1 MNNHPPT
8 SIDRSA
14 CNGTRLLEGLRAAA
28 HWLEQHVGEV
38 NALNVFPVPDG
49 DTGTNMHLTL
59 GAAVAGVASDPSA
72 GHVADQVYRKALMG
86 ARGNSG
92 VILSQI
98 IRGFAEGVG
107 GKPTLDGPAMGEAL
121 RRAAERAYKA
131 VMKPTEGTI
140 LTVARVAGE
149 HAERAAND
157 GADWVAVL
165 EAATSGAAQA
175 VADTPNLL
183 KQLRDAG
190 VVDAGGKGY
199 HVVLEGLLKYMRGE
213 DMQLSAVAAPVDV
226 AFDLAELH
234 SEDDEGYCTTFL
246 IEGTDI
252 PFEQVRETVAAMG
265 TSVVVVGDETLVK
278 AHVHTLRPGD
288 VLNYAIGYGALS
300 HIEIAN
306 MDMQTAAIRSTGKV
320 SSDATRAPKEA
331 ATDLL
336 GKTGNGAAHSAEPV
350 AGVGI
355 VAVAPGSGF
364 AELFRSLNVG
374 QVVTGG
380 QTMNPSTQDLVEAIM
395 ELPQRDVIVL
405 PNNGNILLAANQAVD
420 VLDGDKTVRVVPSKT
435 LPQGMAA
442 MLAFNYSGSID
453 TNADTMRDAMS
464 NVRTFEITTA
474 VRDAIVDDTPVRE
487 GQTIGLL
494 DDKLV
499 EAGDDR
505 DAVIDALFE
514 HVPMDEYEIVTLYYG
529 ANTDAHQA
537 QALADRITSTY
548 SHLDIVDVQH
558 GGQPFYDFVIS
569 VE

>member
-1 MNNHPPT
+1 MNTPT
-8 SIDRSA
+8 PQPSTCDGA
-14 CNGTRLLEGLRAAA
+14 HLLSGLQAAA
-28 HWLEQHVGEV
+28 HWLEQHVGDV

-59 GAAVAGVASDPSA
+59 SAAVTGVASDPSA

-98 IRGFAEGVG
+98 IRGFAEGVAD
-107 GKPTLDGPAMGEAL
+107 KPALDGSAMGEAL

-149 HAERAAND
+149 HAEQAAAS
-157 GADWVAVL
+157 GADWIAVL
-165 EAATSGAAQA
+165 QAAVQAADQA
-175 VADTPNLL
+175 VADTPSML

-199 HVVLEGLLKYMRGE
+199 HVVLEGFLRYARGE
-213 DMQLSAVAAPVDV
+213 DMDLGTVVAPVAV
-226 AFDLAELH
+226 AFDIAELH
-234 SEDDEGYCTTFL
+234 GEDDEGYCTTFL
-246 IEGTDI
+246 VEGEGI
-252 PFEQVRETVAAMG
+252 PFEQVRETVANMG

-278 AHVHTLRPGD
+278 AHVHTPRPGD
-288 VLNYAIGYGALS
+288 VLNYAIQYGALT

-306 MDMQTAAIRSTGKV
+306 MDKQTEAIRSTGRV
-320 SSDATRAPKEA
+320 SSGATRAPKEA
-331 ATDLL
+331 ATDLI
-336 GKTGNGAAHSAEPV
+336 GKNGAFPSSSDEPV
-350 AGVGI
+350 AQVGI
-355 VAVAPGSGF
+355 VTVAPGSGF
-364 AELFRSLNVG
+364 AELFRSLNAG
-374 QVVTGG
+374 EVVTGG
-380 QTMNPSTQDLVEAIM
+380 QTMNPSTQNLVEAITD
-395 ELPQRDVIVL
+395 LPQHEVIIL

-420 VLDGDKTVRVVPSKT
+420 VLDGQKTVRVVPSRT

-442 MLAFNYSGSID
+442 LLAFNYSAPLG
-453 TNADTMRDAMS
+453 TNADAMTS
-464 NVRTFEITTA
+464 AMANVRTFEITTA
-474 VRDAIVDDTPVRE
+474 VRDAVVDDTPVRE

-505 DAVIDALFE
+505 AAVIDALFL
-514 HVPMDEYEIVTLYYG
+514 HIPMDEYEIVTLYYG
-529 ANTDAHQA
+529 ANVDEGQA
-537 QALADRITSTY
+537 QALAERITDTY
-548 SHLDIVDVQH
+548 THLDGVDVQH